1 MFTFVV
7 QGALAQFFAQSS
19 SNGLHSIPTNHQTS
33 DSNLKQT
40 SANGLMSNG
49 SSAGNGLMKNISRY
63 PSFLQGPF
71 SCKDETSSAVIGFD
85 RGVEGNA
92 RVVTS
97 DSSEQCLQRQQPEHD
112 QVLIPQTLVEAVEPR
127 NYSNE
132 RAKWSCASDAH
143 PDSLVK
149 SYNNGLPV
157 ERLPEVSV
165 ITYSL

>member
-1 MFTFVV
+1 MLTFVV

-19 SNGLHSIPTNHQTS
+19 SNGLHSIPTNLQTS
-33 DSNLKQT
+33 DSNLKQI

-49 SSAGNGLMKNISRY
+49 NSAGHGLMKNISRY

-97 DSSEQCLQRQQPEHD
+97 DSSEQCLQRQQNN
-112 QVLIPQTLVEAVEPR
+112 QVLIPQMLVEAVEPR
-127 NYSNE
+127 NDSNE
-132 RAKWSCASDAH
+132 RAKWSCASDAK

-165 ITYSL
+165 IIYSL

>member
-1 MFTFVV
+1 MLTFVV

-19 SNGLHSIPTNHQTS
+19 SNGLHSIPTNLQTS
-33 DSNLKQT
+33 DSNLKQI

-49 SSAGNGLMKNISRY
+49 NSAGHGLMKNISRY

-97 DSSEQCLQRQQPEHD
+97 DSSEQCLQRQQNN
-112 QVLIPQTLVEAVEPR
+112 QVLIPQMLVEAVEPR
-127 NYSNE
+127 NDSNE
-132 RAKWSCASDAH
+132 RAKWSFASDAQ

-149 SYNNGLPV
+149 SYNNGQPV

-165 ITYSL
+165 IIYSL

>member
-1 MFTFVV
+1 MLTFVV

-19 SNGLHSIPTNHQTS
+19 SNGLHSIPTNLQTS
-33 DSNLKQT
+33 DSNLKQI

-49 SSAGNGLMKNISRY
+49 NSAGHGLMKNISRY

-97 DSSEQCLQRQQPEHD
+97 DSSEQCLQRQQHD
-112 QVLIPQTLVEAVEPR
+112 QVLIPQMLVEAVEPR
-127 NYSNE
+127 NDSNV
-132 RAKWSCASDAH
+132 RAKWSCASDAQ

-165 ITYSL
+165 IIYSL